1 MSEQPAAHRPPLIL
15 LVDDNTNNLGV
26 LYSYLDAEHFTV
38 LVSQSGERG
47 VELARREKPDLILLD
62 ILLPGMSGFETCLRL
77 KEFPETAEIPVI
89 FISALTDVEDKVRG
103 LQAGGVDYITKPFQ
117 HEEVLARINTHLTI
131 KRQRE
136 ELNRLNA
143 TKDRFFSIIAHDLRG
158 PFMGLLGALEL
169 LRDSGSDMDD
179 EATHELIVNLYET
192 SERTFHLLENL
203 LEWARSQQQSVKTVF
218 RSLAMADLIRET
230 VDLFS
235 STAEQK
241 GINMSVA
248 VPDDLF
254 AYADRNMIN
263 TVVRNLVN
271 NAVKFTPRGGSVAIT
286 GTRRTELVEITVAD
300 TGVGMD
306 TSEVKEL
313 FSLARHKSRAGT
325 DGEQGSGLG
334 LLLAHDYVTRNR
346 GTLTVKSVPG
356 KGSTFTVLVPA
367 GVGEPAIPAPS
378 AGSDLEPTPSDR

>member
-1 MSEQPAAHRPPLIL
+1 MSEQPVGQRPPLIL

-26 LYSYLDAEHFTV
+26 LYSYLDAERFTV

-62 ILLPGMSGFETCLRL
+62 ILLPGMSGFETCIRL
-77 KEFPETAEIPVI
+77 KEMPETVEIPVI
-89 FISALTDVEDKVRG
+89 FVSALTEVEDKVRG
-103 LQAGGVDYITKPFQ
+103 FQAGGVDYITKPFQ

-169 LRDSGSDMDD
+169 LRDSGSDMD
-179 EATHELIVNLYET
+179 EETTHELIVNLYDT

-203 LEWARSQQQSVKTVF
+203 LEWARSQQQSVKTVP
-218 RSLAMADLIRET
+218 RSLGMADLVRET
-230 VDLFS
+230 VELFH

-241 GINMSVA
+241 GIKISIA
-248 VPDDLF
+248 VPDDLT

-271 NAVKFTPRGGSVAIT
+271 NAVKFTPRGGSVSVT
-286 GTRRTELVEITVAD
+286 GSMRHELVEVTVAD

-306 TSEVKEL
+306 ASEVRDL

-334 LLLAHDYVTRNR
+334 LLLAHDYVARNR
-346 GTLTVKSVPG
+346 GTLSVESIPG
-356 KGSTFTVLVPA
+356 RGSRFTFLVPVA
-367 GVGEPAIPAPS
+367 PAQSSAS
-378 AGSDLEPTPSDR
+378 EQSVAGSRPDQNP